1 MALTDYELKL
11 RARSWCNNLR
21 QNGIIT
27 DDIVL
32 QNCMSAFPMSS
43 AVSNDGVSTS
53 GEVLTVQPPS
63 SDKQAYNYSIYDVGQ
78 FNADDSTGITP
89 GDNDR
94 FQIYNS
100 DKKYITYDDNPY
112 SANYARVDNALNAQP
127 ATMEWT
133 LINRGDDKYSILGSN
148 NKYLSIDNDKRL
160 VVSTEEINNFSTW
173 KLEKIDDFATFE
185 SVQFPGSWIASNNN
199 DLYLSDSN
207 INDTAKWLMLNLTAV
222 ENDNITKQSDNS
234 NILYDLLND
243 KAVLDT
249 QISTLIKD
257 TIKLD
262 AAKNILK
269 LISAKTNTNI
279 TAMQQMYLDKVKNNN
294 KLIQHEV
301 GGNAP
306 SAQNF
311 YSDSRINGMQNVWSS
326 YQKTLKKKITDA
338 IASADTNYNTTLELL
353 QSKMQEYEVFNTKL
367 QNISTKIKDQMNY
380 NTQSIDQQI
389 SKSNVLENTNKQLT
403 MKRDKD
409 VYLKTIA
416 EINSNNYAS
425 IQSTEY
431 RNLVVK
437 IIITG
442 ILIIIFIFLLQSAL
456 NKYNI
461 NINGQ

>member
-78 FNADDSTGITP
+78 INTNDSTGITP
-89 GDNDR
+89 GNNDR

-112 SANYARVDNALNAQP
+112 SANYAKVDNALNALP

-160 VVSTEEINNFSTW
+160 IVSTEDINDFSTW
-173 KLEKIDDFATFE
+173 KLEKMDAFATFE

-207 INDTAKWLMLNLTAV
+207 LNDTAKWLMLNLTAI
-222 ENDNITKQSDNS
+222 ENDNITTQSDNS

-279 TAMQQMYLDKVKNNN
+279 TAMQQMYLDKVSHNN

-326 YQKTLKKKITDA
+326 YQKTLKK
-338 IASADTNYNTTLELL
+338 
-353 QSKMQEYEVFNTKL
+353 
-367 QNISTKIKDQMNY
+367 
-380 NTQSIDQQI
+380 
-389 SKSNVLENTNKQLT
+389 
-403 MKRDKD
+403 
-409 VYLKTIA
+409 
-416 EINSNNYAS
+416 
-425 IQSTEY
+425 
-431 RNLVVK
+431 NL
-437 IIITG
+437 
-442 ILIIIFIFLLQSAL
+442 
-456 NKYNI
+456 
-461 NINGQ
+461 